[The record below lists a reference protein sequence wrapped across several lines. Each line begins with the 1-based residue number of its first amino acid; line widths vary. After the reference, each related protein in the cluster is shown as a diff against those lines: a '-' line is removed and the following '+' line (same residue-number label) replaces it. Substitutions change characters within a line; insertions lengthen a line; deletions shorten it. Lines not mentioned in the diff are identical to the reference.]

1 MAVTGGPK
9 LITSGLQY
17 LMDPANKRCYPGS
30 GTTVSDLGEFGFD
43 GTLNGDPVFS
53 TDNNGIFTMDGTGD
67 EINLGSRNFGVSAGV
82 TTEFTLTA
90 WIYNTNTSVNAA
102 YVDIGY
108 ESVESNAGQMMIY
121 NSASSQKFI
130 RFLMYDQNNTRAV
143 LGNISSNV
151 IENDTWHYIGARW
164 KSSNGNVEGIFNGA
178 PTGITITSSG
188 VTSLNSRS
196 QAVTI
201 ASNWAFLNGK
211 IGPVNF
217 YNRYLSDN
225 EIALNY
231 NNTRDR
237 FGK

>member
-9 LITSGLQY
+9 LTTSGLQY

-43 GTLNGDPVFS
+43 GTLDGDPVFS
-53 TDNNGIFTMDGTGD
+53 SDNNGVFVLDGSGD
-67 EINLGSRNFGVSAGV
+67 EIDLGSRNFGVSAGV

-90 WIYNTNTSVNAA
+90 WIYNTNSSVNAS

-108 ESVESNAGQMMIY
+108 EIVEGDAGQMMIY
-121 NSASSQKFI
+121 NSASSPKQI
-130 RFLMYDQNNTRAV
+130 RFLAYNQNNTRAI
-143 LGNISSNV
+143 LGNLSTAV
-151 IENDTWHYIGARW
+151 IENNIWYYIGVRW
-164 KSSNGNVEGIFNGA
+164 KASNGNAEGIFDGA
-178 PTGITITSSG
+178 PTGITATSSG
-188 VTSLNSRS
+188 MTSLNSQS
-196 QAVTI
+196 QVVTI
-201 ASNWAFLNGK
+201 GSNWAFLNGK

-225 EIALNY
+225 EIALNW
-231 NNTRDR
+231 NNTRNR